1 MLEWSDDREPMSHS
15 KQYLLHR
22 LVDIS
27 SLTSGHGC
35 KLTIEGFEYP
45 SVQKSSL
52 GCHFFMSFFPK
63 HKAKLSKFCI
73 DSFFENQ
80 KIITLVP
87 HTNLDVISRKVR
99 KFCTFFVME
108 TFLKLCES
116 T

>member
-45 SVQKSSL
+45 SVKKSSL
-52 GCHFFMSFFPK
+52 GCHFFMSFFQNIRQSRANFVLTVTLK
-63 HKAKLSKFCI
+63 IRKL
-73 DSFFENQ
+73 
-80 KIITLVP
+80 
-87 HTNLDVISRKVR
+87 
-99 KFCTFFVME
+99 
-108 TFLKLCES
+108 
-116 T
+116 